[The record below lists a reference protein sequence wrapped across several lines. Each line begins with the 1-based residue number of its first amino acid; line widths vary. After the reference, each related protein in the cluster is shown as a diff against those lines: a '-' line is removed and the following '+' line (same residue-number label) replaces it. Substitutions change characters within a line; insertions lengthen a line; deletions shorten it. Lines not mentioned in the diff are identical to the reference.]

1 MNYRKL
7 GSSGILV
14 SEIGLGT
21 NNFGRRLDYSESEEV
36 INHALDSEINLLDT
50 ADMYSNGL
58 SEEYIGKAIKNKRD
72 QVIIASKGGMNPM
85 PSPTDTKVAQRVNE
99 GPNKS
104 GLSSVHLKRSVE
116 ESLSRLDTDYID
128 LYQTHIFDPYTNQE
142 ETLRALDDLI
152 SAGKIR
158 YIGCSNYMAWELV
171 EGIHISKRYGWSE
184 FTTIQP
190 EFSMFEREPESE
202 LIHACDKYNVGIL
215 PYFPLASG
223 FLTGKYKRD
232 SIPEGGRLSGGG
244 HSAWSEK
251 WLTEENFNTIENL
264 EKWASNKGITM
275 VQLAFA
281 WLLTKKSVSSVIAG
295 ATSKAQID
303 SNITG
308 SGIKLN
314 EEEIIEINKLL
325 PKRNE
330 AGVGNILRRIQNTP

>member
-21 NNFGRRLDYSESEEV
+21 NNFGRRLDYTESEEV

-281 WLLTKKSVSSVIAG
+281 WLLTKKSVTSVIAG